1 MRLARTLSV
10 AALLMATGCMLPRPP
25 NVAEYTKSCQVSG
38 PPPPGSMLF
47 LTTRL
52 PDCRDAS
59 GNKMS
64 WHRGELPT
72 YGVWAANGPQF
83 YTKEHWDEE
92 LDRQLAA
99 YPATPI
105 LYIHGFNS
113 DNGEAL
119 ARAAAIRLAV
129 GNNRPVIALT
139 WPSYASK
146 RKYFWDEANAE
157 WTAHAARTLLE
168 QFANRQTK
176 VIVVAHSMGNRIAID
191 LLRSWPRHERP
202 LPVEQLIMASPDV
215 DRTWFIQALKL
226 GLPVPI
232 TLYGSTRDQPLSAS
246 WRSHGY
252 ARAGDLSRWVTG
264 NDNGDPYQVV
274 RDVKGVSVVDTSRVA
289 SGLLK
294 HADFIESWQGAA
306 DLCRLIT
313 GEPTSRGRLRMTDNM
328 EQLLEQ
334 PEPGGN
340 CIGLGT
346 GAVGYL
352 MP

>member
-1 MRLARTLSV
+1 MRLARSLSV
-10 AALLMATGCMLPRPP
+10 AALVMLAGCMLPRPP
-25 NVAEYTKSCQVSG
+25 DVAQYTKSCLVPG

-52 PDCRDAS
+52 PDCRDSS

-64 WHRGELPT
+64 WHRGELAR

-83 YTKEHWDEE
+83 HDKKYWDAE

-99 YPATPI
+99 YPETPI
-105 LYIHGFNS
+105 LYIHGFNN

-168 QFANRQTK
+168 QFADRGRE
-176 VIVVAHSMGNRIAID
+176 VVVVAHSMGNRIAID
-191 LLRSWPRHERP
+191 LLRAWPRHERP
-202 LPVEQLIMASPDV
+202 VPIKQLIMASPDV
-215 DRTWFIQALKL
+215 DRSWFIQALQK

-232 TLYGSTRDQPLSAS
+232 TLYGSTKDQPLSAS

-252 ARAGDLSRWVTG
+252 ARAGDLSLWVTG
-264 NDNGDPYQVV
+264 NDNGDPYKGA
-274 RDVKGVSVVDTSRVA
+274 KGVSVVDTSEVA

-313 GEPTSRGRLRMTDNM
+313 GEPIERGRLKMTDNM
-328 EQLLEQ
+328 AQLREH

-340 CIGLGT
+340 CIGFGT
-346 GAVGYL
+346 EAVSYL
-352 MP
+352 AP